1 MKMKAMATPSCESVD
16 QLVLIDISEPAPAKN
31 EVRVRVRASSINPID
46 YNLIIGETKLL
57 HGKTR
62 PLVVGY
68 DFVGDIDALGNG
80 VNEYKIGDRVFG
92 FLAYSGKNYQGA
104 FAEKIVANVQTIS
117 KAPTSISNE
126 EAGSCPTSALTA
138 LRCVRIAIASGASKT
153 MLING
158 ASGGVG
164 SYAVQIAKILGVKVS
179 AVCSE
184 GSAGY
189 VKSLGAEI
197 VIDYQKNPISTLKGS
212 YGALFDVNSK
222 LSFFKTRHLL
232 EPDGQFITLLPS
244 ASTIGGILLSP
255 FLSQKC
261 SLILVKS
268 IAQDLKQIAQWID
281 EKKLKTPIEKTYP
294 LKDLAAAFHHYENGK
309 IKGKISISISGV

>member
-1 MKMKAMATPSCESVD
+1 MKAMATPSCESVD
-16 QLVLIDISEPAPAKN
+16 QLILIDLPEPAPAKN

-46 YNLIIGETKLL
+46 YNLITGETKLL

-68 DFVGDIDALGNG
+68 DFAGEIDALGSG
-80 VNEYKIGDRVFG
+80 VTEFKIGDRVFG

-104 FAEKIVANVQTIS
+104 FAEKIVANVQTIT
-117 KAPTSISNE
+117 KAPTSISLE

-138 LRCVRIAIASGASKT
+138 LRCIRIAMASGASKT
-153 MLING
+153 ILVNG

-164 SYAVQIAKILGVKVS
+164 SYAVQIAHILGFKVS

-184 GSAGY
+184 SSAEY
-189 VKSLGAEI
+189 VKSLGADI
-197 VIDYQKNPISTLKGS
+197 VIDYQKNPISTLNGS
-212 YGALFDVNSK
+212 YGAVFDVNSS

-232 EPDGQFITLLPS
+232 EPGGQFITLLPS
-244 ASTIGGILLSP
+244 ASTIGGLLLSP

-268 IAQDLKQIAQWID
+268 IAQDLKQVAQWID
-281 EKKLKTPIEKTYP
+281 EKRLKTPIEKTYP
-294 LKDLAAAFHHYENGK
+294 LKDLGAAFHHYKKGK
-309 IKGKISISISGV
+309 IKGKIAISISGL